1 MTEERDTLIREI
13 GRACELGDVSA
24 THQLLHPAVV
34 ALVDS
39 GGDLIA
45 ETEPVVGVID
55 VAQQLLELCRG
66 ASVTAGEVNGVL
78 ALIVRRALRVTSV
91 VAFDT
96 AAEHVTR
103 VWITLNPLK
112 LRRWNS

>member
-1 MTEERDTLIREI
+1 MTDERDTLIREI

-24 THQLLHPAVV
+24 IHHLLHPAVV

-45 ETEPVVGVID
+45 ETEPVFGVIE
-55 VAQQLLELCRG
+55 VAQQLLELCHG
-66 ASVTAGEVNGVL
+66 TSVAAQDINGVL
-78 ALIVRRALRVTSV
+78 ALVVRRALRVTGV
-91 VAFDT
+91 IAFDT
-96 AAEHVTR
+96 TAEQVTH